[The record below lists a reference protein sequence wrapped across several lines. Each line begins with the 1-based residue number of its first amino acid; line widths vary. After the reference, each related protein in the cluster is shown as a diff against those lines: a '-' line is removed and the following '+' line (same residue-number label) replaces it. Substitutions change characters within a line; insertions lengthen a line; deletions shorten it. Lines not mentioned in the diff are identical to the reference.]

1 MVYSE
6 EMEEEY
12 LDLVDA
18 NDIKIGTIGR
28 SQLGTLKDD
37 GGKYVRASYA
47 FIQNSK
53 GQLWI
58 PRRTANKRIAPNGLD
73 MAMAEH
79 MGVDEP
85 YIDAAVRGF
94 QEELNLTIQPSDLK
108 LLGILSPLASLP
120 YFGAYY
126 LYQTDIE
133 PDYNKD
139 DFADAYWMS
148 HEEVWA
154 KLERGEPAKL
164 CLKPGLQLM
173 RIISK

>member
-1 MVYSE
+1 MD
-6 EMEEEY
+6 EEY

-28 SQLGTLKDD
+28 SQLTTLKDGD
-37 GGKYVRASYA
+37 GKYVRASYA

-53 GQLWI
+53 GELWI
-58 PRRTANKRIAPNGLD
+58 PRRTASKRIAPNGLD

-79 MGVDEP
+79 MGVDES

-94 QEELNLTIQPSDLK
+94 QEELNLTVQPSDLK
-108 LLGILSPLASLP
+108 LLGILSPLPSLP

-126 LYQTDIE
+126 LYQTDTT
-133 PDYNKD
+133 PNYNRD
-139 DFADAYWMS
+139 DFSEAYWMS
-148 HEEVWA
+148 PDEVLE
-154 KLERGEPAKL
+154 KLEKDEPAKL

-173 RIISK
+173 GIYQDVK

>member
-1 MVYSE
+1 
-6 EMEEEY
+6 MEEEY

-18 NDIKIGTIGR
+18 NDTKIGTIGR
-28 SQLGTLKDD
+28 SQLSALNEGR
-37 GGKYVRASYA
+37 YVRASYA

-79 MGVDEP
+79 MGVDES

-108 LLGILSPLASLP
+108 LVGILSPLASLP
-120 YFGAYY
+120 YFGAYF
-126 LYQTDIE
+126 LYQTDVE
-133 PDYNKD
+133 PDYNKS

-148 HEEVWA
+148 PEEVLE
-154 KLERGEPAKL
+154 KLEEGEPAKL

-173 RIISK
+173 EMYRK